1 MPKARSHN
9 DLRDSLIALGD
20 RDRSRKRQLAKL
32 HRWACPQSVA
42 RRRESAQD
50 DNTAVSLAVA
60 YKYVFGAG
68 WVQAIVIGIVGGIIA
83 LVLLVILV
91 AVVLIPIGLMGGN

>member
-1 MPKARSHN
+1 MS
-9 DLRDSLIALGD
+9 
-20 RDRSRKRQLAKL
+20 SRRKPFVT
-32 HRWACPQSVA
+32 H
-42 RRRESAQD
+42 D

-83 LVLLVILV
+83 LVLFVILV

>member
-1 MPKARSHN
+1 M
-9 DLRDSLIALGD
+9 
-20 RDRSRKRQLAKL
+20 
-32 HRWACPQSVA
+32 
-42 RRRESAQD
+42 
-50 DNTAVSLAVA
+50 AVA

-83 LVLLVILV
+83 LVLFVILV